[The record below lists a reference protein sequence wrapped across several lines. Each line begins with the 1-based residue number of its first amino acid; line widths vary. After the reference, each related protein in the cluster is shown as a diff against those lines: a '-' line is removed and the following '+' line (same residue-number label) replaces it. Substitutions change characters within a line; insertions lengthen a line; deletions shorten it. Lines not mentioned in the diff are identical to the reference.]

1 MHYTP
6 KAIVEKGY
14 FFSIPI
20 YQRLFEWDRENIQTL
35 LSDLFR
41 SYQKSSDD
49 YFIGLL
55 TATENGN
62 ELVDGQQRFTVMML
76 LGCVLQKYDSRWHDF
91 LFNGK
96 VRLYFSARPL
106 DAQYMM
112 ALINDQEVTNAVKNA
127 KMALGIKTISRFF
140 DALEEG
146 TQKVFAAYIFEHLC
160 FFISRLP
167 VNYGALD
174 LNKYFERMNS
184 SGKNLE
190 QHEILKVKLLRNL
203 VGDISPYMQLWN
215 LLANVDSP
223 LISKREWRRGGKC
236 ESERESDLRHR
247 KNQAFIASLDE
258 ILSSDILNGLN
269 KSETSENTAIGDID
283 MSDNRPSS
291 GIRTT
296 GESRSALRFPY
307 LLLQTLYWMRPLD
320 ADGKRQIN
328 ESIEEFF
335 DANRLLETFE
345 TYLPFEG
352 EDVSREKILAFLTN
366 LLHCR
371 LALDICFIRPMD
383 YVYTL
388 DMNKPEGDIDVK
400 ELMMFESLL
409 YVSSSNYTNYRW
421 FGWIMDAIKDKNGI
435 PEPRDLFIFLQRK
448 TDEIY
453 LLPRYEDL
461 NYHTADRYWF
471 WKLDFYIWQ
480 QRNRIFAGEEN
491 ADALRVAENY
501 VFIRNRSLEHIA
513 PQTPDQHSTMVW
525 VEGNTKDDQLRD
537 SFGNLVMIS
546 QGLNSALSNASY
558 EVKTAHVQSFCNG
571 AFGTIESLKLLVV
584 HQTYKSNRKW
594 DRTAIEEHG
603 RKMYDWLQKALA
615 NKPVDAPISEDDW
628 HEEHSTEVDN
638 TVIDLY

>member
-20 YQRLFEWDRENIQTL
+20 YQRLFEWDRENIETL

-76 LGCVLQKYDSRWHDF
+76 LGCVLQKYDSRWHGF
-91 LFNGK
+91 LFDSK

-112 ALINDQEVTNAVKNA
+112 DLINNQEVTNAVKNE
-127 KMALGIKTISRFF
+127 KMALGIKTISHYF
-140 DALEEG
+140 DALG
-146 TQKVFAAYIFEHLC
+146 KDTQTAFAAYIFEHLS

-167 VNYGALD
+167 ENYGALD

-203 VGDISPYMQLWN
+203 VGDISLYMQLWN

-269 KSETSENTAIGDID
+269 KSETSENTPIGDID

-320 ADGKRQIN
+320 AEGKRQIN

-352 EDVSREKILAFLTN
+352 EDVSREKILEFLTN
-366 LLHCR
+366 LLRCR
-371 LALDICFIRPMD
+371 LALDICFVRPMD
-383 YVYTL
+383 YGYTL
-388 DMNKPEGDIDVK
+388 DMNKPEGDINVK

-409 YVSSSNYTNYRW
+409 YVASSNYTNYRW

-471 WKLDFYIWQ
+471 WRLDFYIWQ
-480 QRNRIFAGEEN
+480 QRERIFAGEEN

-513 PQTPDQHSTMVW
+513 PQTPNQHSTMVW
-525 VEGNTKDDQLRD
+525 VEGNTEDDRLRD

-571 AFGTIESLKLLVV
+571 ASGSIESLKLLVV

-594 DRTAIEEHG
+594 DRRAIEEHG

-615 NKPVDAPISEDDW
+615 
-628 HEEHSTEVDN
+628 T
-638 TVIDLY
+638 

>member
-20 YQRLFEWDRENIQTL
+20 YQRLFEWDRENIETL

-140 DALEEG
+140 DALEKG
-146 TQKVFAAYIFEHLC
+146 TQIAFAAYIFEHLS

-184 SGKNLE
+184 SGKNLD

-203 VGDISPYMQLWN
+203 VGDISLYMQLWN

-223 LISKREWRRGGKC
+223 LIYKREWRRGGKC

-320 ADGKRQIN
+320 AEGKRQIN

-352 EDVSREKILAFLTN
+352 EDVSREKILEFLTN
-366 LLHCR
+366 LLRCR
-371 LALDICFIRPMD
+371 LALDICFVRPMD
-383 YVYTL
+383 YGYTL
-388 DMNKPEGDIDVK
+388 DMNKPEGDINVK

-435 PEPRDLFIFLQRK
+435 PEPRELFIFLQRK

-453 LLPRYEDL
+453 LLPCYEDL

-480 QRNRIFAGEEN
+480 QRKRIFAGEEN

-525 VEGNTKDDQLRD
+525 VKGNTEDDRLRD

-615 NKPVDAPISEDDW
+615 NKPVDAPISEDD
-628 HEEHSTEVDN
+628 
-638 TVIDLY
+638 

>member
-383 YVYTL
+383 YGYTL

-480 QRNRIFAGEEN
+480 QRKRIFAGEEN

-525 VEGNTKDDQLRD
+525 VKGSTEDNRLRD

-584 HQTYKSNRKW
+584 HQTYKSNLKW

-628 HEEHSTEVDN
+628 HEDHSTEVD
-638 TVIDLY
+638 

>member
-20 YQRLFEWDRENIQTL
+20 YQRLFEWDRENIETL

-55 TATENGN
+55 TTTENGN

-76 LGCVLQKYDSRWHDF
+76 LGCILQKYDSRWHDF

-112 ALINDQEVTNAVKNA
+112 ALINDQEVTNAVKNG

-140 DALEEG
+140 DSLEKD
-146 TQKVFAAYIFEHLC
+146 TQTAFAAYIFEHLS

-203 VGDISPYMQLWN
+203 VGDISLYMQLWN

-258 ILSSDILNGLN
+258 MLSSDILNGLN

-296 GESRSALRFPY
+296 GDSRSALRFPY

-320 ADGKRQIN
+320 AEGKRQIN

-352 EDVSREKILAFLTN
+352 EDVSREKILEFLTN

-371 LALDICFIRPMD
+371 LALDICFVRPMD
-383 YVYTL
+383 YGYTL
-388 DMNKPEGDIDVK
+388 DMNKPEGDISVK

-421 FGWIMDAIKDKNGI
+421 FGWIMDAIKDRNGI

-453 LLPRYEDL
+453 RLPRYEDL

-525 VEGNTKDDQLRD
+525 VEGNTKDERLRD

-628 HEEHSTEVDN
+628 HEDHSTEVDN

>member
-6 KAIVEKGY
+6 KAIVEKDY

-20 YQRLFEWDRENIQTL
+20 YQRLFEWDRENIETL
-35 LSDLFR
+35 LGDLFR
-41 SYQKSSDD
+41 SYQKTGDD

-55 TATENGN
+55 TATKNGN

-106 DAQYMM
+106 DAQYML
-112 ALINDQEVTNAVKNA
+112 ALINDKESASSVKNE
-127 KMALGIKTISRFF
+127 KMSLGIKAIFNYF
-140 DALEEG
+140 EALDEEIR
-146 TQKVFAAYIFEHLC
+146 TAFAAYIFDHLS

-167 VNYGALD
+167 ENYGALD

-203 VGDISPYMQLWN
+203 DGDISHYMQLWN
-215 LLANVDSP
+215 LLADVDSP
-223 LISKREWRRGGKC
+223 LISKREWRRGGKW
-236 ESERESDLRHR
+236 ESERESDLRYR
-247 KNQAFIASLDE
+247 KNRAFTASLDE
-258 ILSSDILNGLN
+258 ILNSDIINGL
-269 KSETSENTAIGDID
+269 KQSENFENTSIGDID

-291 GIRTT
+291 GGRAL
-296 GESRSALRFPY
+296 GESRCALRFPH
-307 LLLQTLYWMRPLD
+307 LLLQTLYWMRPMD
-320 ADGKRQIN
+320 AEGKRQIN

-335 DANRLLETFE
+335 DASRLLETFGA
-345 TYLPFEG
+345 YLPFEG
-352 EDVSREKILAFLTN
+352 EDVSKDHILEFLTN

-371 LALDICFIRPMD
+371 LSLDICFVRPMD
-383 YVYTL
+383 YGYTL
-388 DMNKPEGDIDVK
+388 DMNKPEGDNNVK

-409 YVSSSNYTNYRW
+409 YVASSNYTNYRW
-421 FGWIMDAIKDKNGI
+421 FGWIMDAIMDAIRVHKEI
-435 PEPRDLFIFLQRK
+435 PEPRDLFNFLQSE
-448 TDEIY
+448 TDKVY
-453 LLPRYEDL
+453 PLPSLEAL

-480 QRNRIFAGEEN
+480 QRERIFAGDKN

-513 PQTPDQHSTMVW
+513 PQTPNQNSTMVW
-525 VEGNTKDDQLRD
+525 EEGSEEDDRLRD

-571 AFGTIESLKLLVV
+571 ASGSIESLKLLVV
-584 HQTYKSNRKW
+584 HQTYKSDRKW

-603 RKMYDWLQKALA
+603 RKMYEWLQKALA
-615 NKPVDAPISEDDW
+615 NKPVDAPLSEEGCQENLSK
-628 HEEHSTEVDN
+628 EED
-638 TVIDLY
+638 

>member
-6 KAIVEKGY
+6 KAIVEKDY
-14 FFSIPI
+14 YFSIPI
-20 YQRLFEWDRENIQTL
+20 YQRLFEWDRENIETL
-35 LSDLFR
+35 LGDLFR
-41 SYQKSSDD
+41 SYQKTGDD

-91 LFNGK
+91 LFNGN

-106 DAQYMM
+106 DAQYML
-112 ALINDQEVTNAVKNA
+112 ALIKDKESACSVKNE
-127 KMALGIKTISRFF
+127 KMALGIKTIFNYF
-140 DALEEG
+140 EAIPKEE
-146 TQKVFAAYIFEHLC
+146 TRTAFAAYIYEHLS

-167 VNYGALD
+167 ENYGALD

-203 VGDISPYMQLWN
+203 DGDISHYMQLWN
-215 LLANVDSP
+215 LLADVDSP
-223 LISKREWRRGGKC
+223 LISKREWRRGGKW
-236 ESERESDLRHR
+236 ESERESDLRYR
-247 KNQAFIASLDE
+247 KNRAFVATLNE
-258 ILSSDILNGLN
+258 ILNSDIINGL
-269 KSETSENTAIGDID
+269 KRSETSENTSIGDID

-291 GIRTT
+291 GGRAL

-307 LLLQTLYWMRPLD
+307 LLLQTLYWTRPLD
-320 ADGKRQIN
+320 AEGKRQIN

-335 DANRLLETFE
+335 DASRLLETFGA
-345 TYLPFEG
+345 YLPFEG
-352 EDVSREKILAFLTN
+352 EDVSKDQILEFLTN

-371 LALDICFIRPMD
+371 LALDICFVRPMD
-383 YVYTL
+383 YGYTL
-388 DMNKPEGDIDVK
+388 DMNKPEEDKNVK

-409 YVSSSNYTNYRW
+409 YVASSNYTNYRW
-421 FGWIMDAIKDKNGI
+421 FGWIMDAINARGGI
-435 PEPRDLFIFLQRK
+435 PEPRDLFDFLQRE
-448 TDEIY
+448 TDKIY
-453 LLPRYEDL
+453 PLPSYEEL
-461 NYHTADRYWF
+461 NYQRADRYWF

-480 QRNRIFAGEEN
+480 QREHIFAGDDN
-491 ADALRVAENY
+491 ALKVAENY

-513 PQTPDQHSTMVW
+513 PQTPNQNSTMVW
-525 VEGNTKDDQLRD
+525 EEGNKDEDRLRD

-571 AFGTIESLKLLVV
+571 ASGSIESLKLLVV
-584 HQTYKSNRKW
+584 HQTYKNDRKW
-594 DRTAIEEHG
+594 DRTAIKDHG
-603 RKMYDWLQKALA
+603 RKMYEWLQKACA
-615 NKPVDAPISEDDW
+615 NKPVDAPISEEGGPVELSKESDA
-628 HEEHSTEVDN
+628 
-638 TVIDLY
+638 YQ

>member
-140 DALEEG
+140 DDLEEG
-146 TQKVFAAYIFEHLC
+146 TQKAFAAYIFEHLS

-296 GESRSALRFPY
+296 EESRSALRFPY
-307 LLLQTLYWMRPLD
+307 LLLHTLYWMRPLD

-352 EDVSREKILAFLTN
+352 EDVSREKILEFLTN

-371 LALDICFIRPMD
+371 LALDICFVRPMD
-383 YVYTL
+383 YGYTL

-421 FGWIMDAIKDKNGI
+421 FGWIMDAIKENNGI

-480 QRNRIFAGEEN
+480 QRKRIFAGEEN

-525 VEGNTKDDQLRD
+525 VKGSTEDDRLRD

-584 HQTYKSNRKW
+584 HQTYKSNLKW
-594 DRTAIEEHG
+594 DRTAIEDHG

-628 HEEHSTEVDN
+628 HEDHSTKVD
-638 TVIDLY
+638 